1 MKKVFALIAACLL
14 GNSLVAERY
23 LVDKIDVVI
32 MGYQQMDTFV
42 ELIMR
47 SDSERPNLLGQMIT
61 LEELVTEAC
70 YYIDARRLR
79 AVMTEDQIDMI
90 LASLQRTYNLTKEG
104 LEEVIKGLG
113 YTVEEGRKQLG
124 RMNTVN
130 SLLDMRVTGNIIIEK
145 AEIDAYYEANP
156 AYHDGIYTLQRAIIP
171 FSADK
176 DAQEEALKQL
186 IANHADGLKATWSD
200 SFSVNF
206 AELAP
211 DKAAIHTAKPNEIAF
226 TGKTTDGFELYK
238 LIARNEPALK
248 TLAERYDEITDTL
261 RRPQAEKML
270 ATYQEALQKKLVIEY
285 L

>member
-1 MKKVFALIAACLL
+1 MKRVLVLIAACFL
-14 GNSLVAERY
+14 GNHLIAERY

-32 MGYQQMDTFV
+32 MGYQQMDSFV

-79 AVMTEDQIDMI
+79 AIMTEDQIDMI

-113 YTVEEGRKQLG
+113 YTVEEGRRQLG

-156 AYHDGIYTLQRAIIP
+156 AYNDGIYTLQRAIIP
-171 FSADK
+171 FNADK
-176 DAQEEALKQL
+176 DAQEQALKQL
-186 IANHADGLKATWSD
+186 IATHADGLKATWSD
-200 SFSVNF
+200 SFTIHF

-226 TGKTTDGFELYK
+226 TGKTADGFELYK
-238 LIARNEPALK
+238 LVERKEPTLK
-248 TLAERYDEITDTL
+248 TLAQRYDEIMDTL

-270 ATYQEALQKKLVIEY
+270 AAYQDALQKKLVIEY
-285 L
+285 I

>member
-1 MKKVFALIAACLL
+1 MKRVFGLIVACLL

-47 SDSERPNLLGQMIT
+47 SDSERPNLLGQIIT

-90 LASLQRTYNLTKEG
+90 WTSLLRTYNLTREG
-104 LEEVIKGLG
+104 LINVVEGMGYSEE
-113 YTVEEGRKQLG
+113 EARKQLG

-156 AYHDGIYTLQRAIIP
+156 AYNDGVYTLQRAIIP
-171 FSADK
+171 FGADK
-176 DAQEEALKQL
+176 DAQEQALKQL
-186 IANHADGLKATWSD
+186 IATHADGLKATWSD

-206 AELAP
+206 AELAS
-211 DKAAIHTAKPNEIAF
+211 DKAQIHIAQPNEIVF

-238 LIARNEPALK
+238 LVERTEPKLK
-248 TLAERYDEITDTL
+248 TLAERYDEIMDTL
-261 RRPQAEKML
+261 RRPQAEKQL
-270 ATYQEALQKKLVIEY
+270 AAYQEALQKKLVIEY

>member
-1 MKKVFALIAACLL
+1 MKKVFGLTVICLL
-14 GNSLVAERY
+14 GNPLIAERY
-23 LVDKIDVVI
+23 LVDKIDVVV

-47 SDSERPNLLGQMIT
+47 SDSERPNLLGQIIS
-61 LEELVTEAC
+61 LQELVTEAC

-113 YTVEEGRKQLG
+113 YSVEEGRRQLG

-156 AYHDGIYTLQRAIIP
+156 VYHDGVYTLQRTIIP
-171 FSADK
+171 FGADK
-176 DAQEEALKQL
+176 DAQEQALKQL

-200 SFSVNF
+200 SFTVNF

-226 TGKTTDGFELYK
+226 TGRTADGFELYK
-238 LIARNEPALK
+238 LVEYTEPKLK
-248 TLAERYDEITDTL
+248 TLAERYDEITDAL
-261 RRPQAEKML
+261 RRPQAEKLL
-270 ATYQEALQKKLVIEY
+270 AAYQEALQKKLVIEY
-285 L
+285 I